1 MKCVILSGLVAVLST
16 SCQSVKTEVTETRS
30 TIHERNFQ
38 IWLKNN
44 DPSDKRIAQ
53 KKDAL
58 TCPQDDGHMTDQS
71 PMMFEVD

>member
-1 MKCVILSGLVAVLST
+1 MKCVILSVLVALLST
-16 SCQSVKTEVTETRS
+16 SCQSTMTEVAKPRS

-44 DPSDKRIAQ
+44 DPSVTRIAK

-58 TCPQDDGHMTDQS
+58 ICPQDDGHMTDQS
-71 PMMFEVD
+71 HMMFEVD

>member
-1 MKCVILSGLVAVLST
+1 MKCVILSALVALLST
-16 SCQSVKTEVTETRS
+16 SCQSTKTEVVKPRL

-44 DPSDKRIAQ
+44 DPTDKRITQ

-58 TCPQDDGHMTDQS
+58 VCPQDDGHMTGQS

>member
-1 MKCVILSGLVAVLST
+1 MKCVILSVLVALLST
-16 SCQSVKTEVTETRS
+16 SCQSTKTEVAKPRS

-44 DPSDKRIAQ
+44 DPSVTRIAK

-58 TCPQDDGHMTDQS
+58 ICPQDDGHMTDQS
-71 PMMFEVD
+71 HMMFEVD